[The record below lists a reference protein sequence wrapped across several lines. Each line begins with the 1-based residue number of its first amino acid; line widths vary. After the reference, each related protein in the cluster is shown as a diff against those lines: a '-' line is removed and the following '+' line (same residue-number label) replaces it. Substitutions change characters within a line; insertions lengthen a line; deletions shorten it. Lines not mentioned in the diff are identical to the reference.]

1 MHLRDIR
8 SKFEPNEIVQEENP
22 GYEDD
27 QENDAMDMSIEFM
40 E

>member
-8 SKFEPNEIVQEENP
+8 SKFEPNDIVQEEHA

-27 QENDAMDMSIEFM
+27 QDHD
-40 E
+40 

>member
-8 SKFEPNEIVQEENP
+8 SKFEPNEIVKEEHA

-27 QENDAMDMSIEFM
+27 QECEAMDMSIEFM